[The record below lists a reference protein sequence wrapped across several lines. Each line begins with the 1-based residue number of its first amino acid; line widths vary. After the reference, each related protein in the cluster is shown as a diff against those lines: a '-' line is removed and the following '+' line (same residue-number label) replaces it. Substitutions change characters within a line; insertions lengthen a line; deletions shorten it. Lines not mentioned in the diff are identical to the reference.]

1 MGKIFKTRKDVK
13 IFAVLIL
20 IFIVL
25 LSWIFM
31 IRSFEGEWYNMEYED
46 YKKHS
51 DEYVAAQGTIKEFIT
66 DTHKNNPGLTT
77 IFDRYFTAVVE
88 IEYVGGQT
96 ELYKIPRQSGDKIG
110 DKVNVAYDKRYDTD
124 YDTMIEAGENVGE
137 EYYSYAPRLEE
148 VNNNRYSSVLIVI
161 ESLYAVFIVLFVIR
175 CSKKPD
181 KFTSID

>member
-20 IFIVL
+20 IFIAL

-66 DTHKNNPGLTT
+66 DTHKNNPGLT

-88 IEYVGGQT
+88 IEYAGGQT
-96 ELYKIPRQSGDKIG
+96 DMYKISRSPGDKIG
-110 DKVNVAYDKRYDTD
+110 DKVNVAYDKRYDTE
-124 YDTMIEAGENVGE
+124 YDTMIEAKENDGE
-137 EYYSYAPRLEE
+137 EYYWGTPRLEE
-148 VNNNRYSSVLIVI
+148 VNNNWYSSVLIVI
-161 ESLYAVFIVLFVIR
+161 EGIYTIFIILFVIW

-181 KFTSID
+181 KFTID